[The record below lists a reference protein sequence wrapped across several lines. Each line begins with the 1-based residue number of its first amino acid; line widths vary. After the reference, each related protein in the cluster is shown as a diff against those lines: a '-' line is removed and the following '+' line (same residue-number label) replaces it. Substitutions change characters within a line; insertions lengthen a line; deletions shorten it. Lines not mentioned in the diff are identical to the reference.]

1 MIVRIVDVYVRAE
14 DVEAFKTA
22 SLRNREGSIQEP
34 GVIRFDILQVESA
47 PTHFVL
53 FEVYRDEQATLD
65 HKDTAHYQQWRRTV
79 EPMMEKPRVG
89 TSCRVLAP
97 GDPAQWRGLKASG
110 LSQ

>member
-1 MIVRIVDVYVRAE
+1 MTVRIVDVYVRAQ
-14 DVEAFKTA
+14 DVESFKSA

-34 GVIRFDILQVESA
+34 GVIRFDVLQVETE

-65 HKDTAHYQQWRRTV
+65 HKDTSYYREWRDAV
-79 EPMMEKPRVG
+79 EPMMAKPRVG

-97 GDPAQWRGLKASG
+97 GDPAQWRAL
-110 LSQ
+110 